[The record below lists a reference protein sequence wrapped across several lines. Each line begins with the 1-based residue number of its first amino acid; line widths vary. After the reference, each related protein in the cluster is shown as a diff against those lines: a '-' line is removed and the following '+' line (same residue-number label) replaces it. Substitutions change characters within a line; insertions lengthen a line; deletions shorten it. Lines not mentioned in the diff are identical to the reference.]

1 MLLLIVTAIF
11 VKQMRD
17 FNYKKAVQA
26 LNLLARWSGGGLNK
40 MKALKLIW
48 LADRFH
54 LRKYGRPIIQ
64 DYYVAMENGPV
75 ASATRDI
82 LQRNKF
88 GVKQDVLKYADDFIS
103 ESGSYDFKSVNEP
116 NVKVFSKSDLEC
128 LKSVF
133 DTYGH
138 LSKYDLRDLTHKFP
152 EWKRWEEGLKK
163 KEYNSHPMD
172 YDDFFLNPSSAQP
185 LFDEDQQDLALV
197 HKFFLRKD

>member
-1 MLLLIVTAIF
+1 LIVTTIF

-26 LNLLARWSGGGLNK
+26 LNLLAQWSGGGLNK

-82 LQRNKF
+82 LQHNKF
-88 GVKQDVLKYADDFIS
+88 GVKQDALKYADDFIS
-103 ESGSYDFKSVNEP
+103 ESGSFDFKSVNEP

-128 LKSVF
+128 LKGVF

-138 LSKYDLRDLTHKFP
+138 LGKYDLRDLTHKFP

-185 LFDEDQQDLALV
+185 LFDEDQQSLALV
-197 HKFFLRKD
+197 HKLFLRKD